1 VVMNTHEQMQ
11 MRTTSVPDMNVT
23 LEMPRLICA
32 VFDAV
37 QQTNWPLPSRNA
49 PEEATPNNILQS
61 LLTYCYAVGIV
72 GSNEIATAAIQD
84 PAVRYLSANY
94 LPTCEELR
102 FFRRRHNTFLTAAL
116 ANLFRILAKS
126 ATDTY
131 SSYSLERVGRFSR
144 NHNFQHLAAQRL
156 ARAIEMDSHALDF

>member
-1 VVMNTHEQMQ
+1 MNTHEQMQ

-61 LLTYCYAVGIV
+61 LLTYCYAVGIL
-72 GSNEIATAAIQD
+72 GSNEIQFAIPGTSRLTHLNDNIQAA
-84 PAVRYLSANY
+84 AGS
-94 LPTCEELR
+94 LPTAKQRDRMLR
-102 FFRRRHNTFLTAAL
+102 DFT
-116 ANLFRILAKS
+116 
-126 ATDTY
+126 
-131 SSYSLERVGRFSR
+131 SL
-144 NHNFQHLAAQRL
+144 
-156 ARAIEMDSHALDF
+156 